1 MMLFFFMSGAA
12 GEKYHPKCG
21 HETTYTIALGLIISI
36 IFWYAFGGPK
46 NRPDAHMIS
55 NSFQFESS
63 FFFDFLLPPLVFS
76 SGYTM
81 HKKKFFDNLGNISLN
96 GFFVTIVCFVIYG
109 ACTIVM
115 VNSGM
120 NMTNYNDQN
129 KGVSPSVELIAFT
142 PLQGLLFAGL
152 LCSSDVVAAVSIVN
166 YEQ

>member
-1 MMLFFFMSGAA
+1 
-12 GEKYHPKCG
+12 
-21 HETTYTIALGLIISI
+21 
-36 IFWYAFGGPK
+36 
-46 NRPDAHMIS
+46 
-55 NSFQFESS
+55 
-63 FFFDFLLPPLVFS
+63 
-76 SGYTM
+76 M
-81 HKKKFFDNLGNISLN
+81 HKKNFFDNLGNISLN